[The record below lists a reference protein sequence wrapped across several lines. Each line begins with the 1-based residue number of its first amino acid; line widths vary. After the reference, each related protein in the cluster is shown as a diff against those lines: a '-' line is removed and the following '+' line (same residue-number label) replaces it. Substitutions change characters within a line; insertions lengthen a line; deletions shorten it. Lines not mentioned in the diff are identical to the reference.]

1 MNISKLKLLSSIE
14 GTSWLLLLFIA
25 MPLKYVWAYPL
36 AVKYIGMAH
45 GILFVGLVYM
55 ISVMV
60 EKQAISKGV
69 GAKIFIASLIP
80 FGTYYT
86 NKTLLSDA

>member
-1 MNISKLKLLSSIE
+1 MTLTHLRLLSSIE
-14 GTSWLLLLFIA
+14 GTSWLLLLFVA
-25 MPLKYVWAYPL
+25 MPLKYIWAYPL

-45 GILFVGLVYM
+45 GILFIALLYV

-60 EKQAISKGV
+60 EKKAIPSSAGI
-69 GAKIFIASLIP
+69 KIFIASLIP

-86 NKTLLSDA
+86 NKTLLKS